1 MKNPEKYEFDHR
13 LPSGKVEIPLIK
25 GGAWEQEVPQGVL
38 PLILYQC
45 ATNNN
50 WDHHQKE
57 YYRHMENYLLHIQ
70 LQQTPFNI

>member
-1 MKNPEKYEFDHR
+1 MNLITVSPLEKSI
-13 LPSGKVEIPLIK
+13 LPLIK
-25 GGAWEQEVPQGVL
+25 RGLLSGLPGQGVL